1 MKIGSTH
8 FLLAVLI
15 AAMGLSSC
23 ERVDEGVGTLSQER
37 ISLAEYENY
46 KDFGDYVLHVNA
58 LGTNQLPPEVA
69 QSAGIVRSDNRGMLN
84 VVILKK
90 LEAQEDQP
98 WAGAVKV
105 AAANL
110 AGQYRSIDM
119 RKVTEQD
126 AIYYITAESYNA
138 AKNSP
143 HLEVFK
149 KKGDP
154 KTCPVT
160 KNVTGCPALLGAAES
175 RLLAID
181 NCSCVILLT
190 GVLP

>member
-1 MKIGSTH
+1 MKIGSTN

-23 ERVDEGVGTLSQER
+23 ERVDEGVGFISEER

-46 KDFGDYVLHVNA
+46 KDFGDYLLHVNA

-90 LEAQEDQP
+90 LEASEDQP

-110 AGQYRSIDM
+110 AGQFRSIDM

-126 AIYYITAESYNA
+126 AIYYIGEFAVSNQET
-138 AKNSP
+138 
-143 HLEVFK
+143 LVF
-149 KKGDP
+149 DIDVVP
-154 KTCPVT
+154 ENETRRLAVRFT
-160 KNVTGCPALLGAAES
+160 KQFYT
-175 RLLAID
+175 R
-181 NCSCVILLT
+181 
-190 GVLP
+190 

>member
-23 ERVDEGVGTLSQER
+23 ERVDEGVGSISTER
-37 ISLAEYENY
+37 ISLAVHENY
-46 KDFGDYVLHVNA
+46 KDFGGYLLHVNA

-90 LEAQEDQP
+90 LEAREDQP
-98 WAGAVKV
+98 WAGAVEV

-110 AGQYRSIDM
+110 AGQFRSIDM

-126 AIYYITAESYNA
+126 AIYYIGEFAVSNQET
-138 AKNSP
+138 
-143 HLEVFK
+143 LVF
-149 KKGDP
+149 DIDVVP
-154 KTCPVT
+154 ENETRRLAVRFT
-160 KNVTGCPALLGAAES
+160 KQFYT
-175 RLLAID
+175 R
-181 NCSCVILLT
+181 
-190 GVLP
+190 

>member
-1 MKIGSTH
+1 MKIGSAH
-8 FLLAVLI
+8 LLLAVLI
-15 AAMGLSSC
+15 AAVGLSAC
-23 ERVDEGVGTLSQER
+23 ERVDQGVGSPSAER

-69 QSAGIVRSDNRGMLN
+69 QLAGIVRSDNRGMLN

-110 AGQYRSIDM
+110 VGQYRSINM

-126 AIYYITAESYNA
+126 AIYYIGEFAVSNQET
-138 AKNSP
+138 
-143 HLEVFK
+143 LVF
-149 KKGDP
+149 DIDVVP
-154 KTCPVT
+154 ENETRRLAVRFT
-160 KNVTGCPALLGAAES
+160 KQFYTK
-175 RLLAID
+175 
-181 NCSCVILLT
+181 
-190 GVLP
+190 

>member
-8 FLLAVLI
+8 FFLAVLS

-23 ERVDEGVGTLSQER
+23 ERVDEGVGFISEER

-46 KDFGDYVLHVNA
+46 KDFGGYLLHVNA

-90 LEAQEDQP
+90 LEAREDQP
-98 WAGAVKV
+98 WAGAVEV

-110 AGQYRSIDM
+110 AGQFRSIDM

-126 AIYYITAESYNA
+126 AIYYIGEFAVSNQET
-138 AKNSP
+138 
-143 HLEVFK
+143 LVF
-149 KKGDP
+149 DIDVVP
-154 KTCPVT
+154 ENETRRLAVRFT
-160 KNVTGCPALLGAAES
+160 KQFYT
-175 RLLAID
+175 R
-181 NCSCVILLT
+181 
-190 GVLP
+190 

>member
-8 FLLAVLI
+8 FFLAVLI

-23 ERVDEGVGTLSQER
+23 ERVDEGVGFISEER

-46 KDFGDYVLHVNA
+46 KDFGGYLLHVNA

-90 LEAQEDQP
+90 LEASEDQH

-105 AAANL
+105 AAANM
-110 AGQYRSIDM
+110 AGQFRSIDM
-119 RKVTEQD
+119 RMVTEQD
-126 AIYYITAESYNA
+126 AIYYIGEFAVSNQEI
-138 AKNSP
+138 
-143 HLEVFK
+143 LVF
-149 KKGDP
+149 DIDVVP
-154 KTCPVT
+154 ENETRRLAVRFT
-160 KNVTGCPALLGAAES
+160 KQLYT
-175 RLLAID
+175 R
-181 NCSCVILLT
+181 
-190 GVLP
+190 

>member
-23 ERVDEGVGTLSQER
+23 ERVDEGVGSISTER
-37 ISLAEYENY
+37 ISLAVHENY
-46 KDFGDYVLHVNA
+46 KDFGDFLLHVNA

-90 LEAQEDQP
+90 LEAREDQP
-98 WAGAVKV
+98 WAGAVEV

-110 AGQYRSIDM
+110 AGQFRSIDM

-126 AIYYITAESYNA
+126 AIYYIGEFAVSNQET
-138 AKNSP
+138 
-143 HLEVFK
+143 LVF
-149 KKGDP
+149 DIDVVP
-154 KTCPVT
+154 EDETRRLAVRFT
-160 KNVTGCPALLGAAES
+160 KQFYT
-175 RLLAID
+175 R
-181 NCSCVILLT
+181 
-190 GVLP
+190 

>member
-23 ERVDEGVGTLSQER
+23 ERVDEGVGSISTER
-37 ISLAEYENY
+37 ISLAEHENY
-46 KDFGDYVLHVNA
+46 KDFGGYLLHVNA

-90 LEAQEDQP
+90 LEASEDQP

-110 AGQYRSIDM
+110 AGQFRSIDM

-126 AIYYITAESYNA
+126 AIYYIGEFAVSNQET
-138 AKNSP
+138 
-143 HLEVFK
+143 LVF
-149 KKGDP
+149 DIDVVP
-154 KTCPVT
+154 ENETRRLAVRFT
-160 KNVTGCPALLGAAES
+160 KQFYT
-175 RLLAID
+175 R
-181 NCSCVILLT
+181 
-190 GVLP
+190 

>member
-23 ERVDEGVGTLSQER
+23 ERVDEGVGFISTER
-37 ISLAEYENY
+37 ISLAVHENY
-46 KDFGDYVLHVNA
+46 KDFGGYLLHVNA

-90 LEAQEDQP
+90 LEASEDQP

-110 AGQYRSIDM
+110 AGQFRSIDM

-126 AIYYITAESYNA
+126 AIYYIGEFAVSNQET
-138 AKNSP
+138 
-143 HLEVFK
+143 LVF
-149 KKGDP
+149 DIDVVP
-154 KTCPVT
+154 ENETRRLAVRFT
-160 KNVTGCPALLGAAES
+160 KQFYT
-175 RLLAID
+175 R
-181 NCSCVILLT
+181 
-190 GVLP
+190 

>member
-1 MKIGSTH
+1 MKTGSTY
-8 FLLAVLI
+8 FLLAFLI
-15 AAMGLSSC
+15 AAMGLSAC
-23 ERVDEGVGTLSQER
+23 ERVDEGVVSLSEER
-37 ISLAEYENY
+37 ISLAEHQNY

-105 AAANL
+105 TAANL
-110 AGQYRSIDM
+110 AGQFRSIDM

-126 AIYYITAESYNA
+126 AIYYIGEFAVSNQEILVFDIDVVPESETRRLA
-138 AKNSP
+138 
-143 HLEVFK
+143 VRF
-149 KKGDP
+149 
-154 KTCPVT
+154 T
-160 KNVTGCPALLGAAES
+160 KQFYTK
-175 RLLAID
+175 
-181 NCSCVILLT
+181 
-190 GVLP
+190 

>member
-23 ERVDEGVGTLSQER
+23 ERVDEGVGFISEER

-46 KDFGDYVLHVNA
+46 KDFGGYLLHVNA

-90 LEAQEDQP
+90 LEASEDQP

-110 AGQYRSIDM
+110 AGQFRSIDM

-126 AIYYITAESYNA
+126 AIYYIGEFAVSNQET
-138 AKNSP
+138 
-143 HLEVFK
+143 LVF
-149 KKGDP
+149 DIDVVP
-154 KTCPVT
+154 ENETRRLAVRFT
-160 KNVTGCPALLGAAES
+160 KQFYT
-175 RLLAID
+175 R
-181 NCSCVILLT
+181 
-190 GVLP
+190 

>member
-23 ERVDEGVGTLSQER
+23 EGVDEGVGFISEER

-46 KDFGDYVLHVNA
+46 KDFGGYLLHVNA

-90 LEAQEDQP
+90 LEAREDQP
-98 WAGAVKV
+98 WAGAVEV

-110 AGQYRSIDM
+110 AGQFRSIDM

-126 AIYYITAESYNA
+126 AIYYIGEFAVSNQET
-138 AKNSP
+138 
-143 HLEVFK
+143 LVF
-149 KKGDP
+149 DIDVVP
-154 KTCPVT
+154 ENETRRLAVRFT
-160 KNVTGCPALLGAAES
+160 KQFYT
-175 RLLAID
+175 R
-181 NCSCVILLT
+181 
-190 GVLP
+190 

>member
-23 ERVDEGVGTLSQER
+23 ERVDEGVGSISTER
-37 ISLAEYENY
+37 ISLAVHENY
-46 KDFGDYVLHVNA
+46 KDFGGYLLHVNA

-90 LEAQEDQP
+90 LEASEDQP

-110 AGQYRSIDM
+110 AGQFRSIDM

-126 AIYYITAESYNA
+126 AIYYIGEFAVSNQET
-138 AKNSP
+138 
-143 HLEVFK
+143 LVF
-149 KKGDP
+149 DIDVVP
-154 KTCPVT
+154 ENETRRLAVRFT
-160 KNVTGCPALLGAAES
+160 KQFYT
-175 RLLAID
+175 R
-181 NCSCVILLT
+181 
-190 GVLP
+190 

>member
-23 ERVDEGVGTLSQER
+23 DRVDEGVGTLSEER
-37 ISLAEYENY
+37 ISLADYENY
-46 KDFGDYVLHVNA
+46 KDFGAYVLHVNA
-58 LGTNQLPPEVA
+58 LGTNQLPAEVA

-84 VVILKK
+84 VVVLKK
-90 LEAQEDQP
+90 LETQEDQP

-126 AIYYITAESYNA
+126 AIYYIGEFAVSHQET
-138 AKNSP
+138 
-143 HLEVFK
+143 LVF
-149 KKGDP
+149 DIDVVP
-154 KTCPVT
+154 ENETRRLAVRFT
-160 KNVTGCPALLGAAES
+160 KQFYT
-175 RLLAID
+175 R
-181 NCSCVILLT
+181 
-190 GVLP
+190 

>member
-1 MKIGSTH
+1 MNTASRK

-15 AAMGLSSC
+15 AAMGLTSC
-23 ERVDEGVGTLSQER
+23 ERVDEGVGMLSEER

-90 LEAQEDQP
+90 IDVQADQP
-98 WAGAVKV
+98 WAGAVEV

-126 AIYYITAESYNA
+126 AIYYIGEFAVSHQET
-138 AKNSP
+138 
-143 HLEVFK
+143 LVF
-149 KKGDP
+149 DIDVVP
-154 KTCPVT
+154 ENETRRLAVRFT
-160 KNVTGCPALLGAAES
+160 KRFFTK
-175 RLLAID
+175 
-181 NCSCVILLT
+181 
-190 GVLP
+190 